1 MKKTGLKEMKR
12 RNREMLI
19 RTILEKGELSRI
31 ELAHETQLSP
41 STVSAL
47 VGELLEEGILAESGQ
62 RAITAGRSRTAL
74 DINTEYGCIAVVNIG
89 RKGASLDLFDMCLN
103 RCNGKMLSESY
114 LSGNELLVA
123 ITAAVFELFDSAS
136 LHAGKVAGF
145 GLLFQEDMKAS
156 EFNVMYSTGFSSASI
171 SLREALITQFRVPVT
186 EEYSQVYTVSR
197 ALEQRENVEA
207 ENTAHIAIGER
218 VLASITLS
226 GRPLPLREGMCSDV
240 TPMLKAAAGPDA
252 EETGLLPAR
261 QGGWAGIL
269 SAQISGLIAVLCTL
283 FPLDTVL
290 LSGHAAKVRGFVEQV
305 DAQVKQKLSEQA
317 PEVRRADLPHQ
328 DLSAL
333 LAERIRKNVLCA
345 G

>member
-1 MKKTGLKEMKR
+1 
-12 RNREMLI
+12 
-19 RTILEKGELSRI
+19 
-31 ELAHETQLSP
+31 
-41 STVSAL
+41 
-47 VGELLEEGILAESGQ
+47 
-62 RAITAGRSRTAL
+62 
-74 DINTEYGCIAVVNIG
+74 
-89 RKGASLDLFDMCLN
+89 
-103 RCNGKMLSESY
+103 MLSESY

-240 TPMLKAAAGPDA
+240 TPMLCGDALVLPALKAAAGLDA

-305 DAQVKQKLSEQA
+305 DAQVKQRLSEQA